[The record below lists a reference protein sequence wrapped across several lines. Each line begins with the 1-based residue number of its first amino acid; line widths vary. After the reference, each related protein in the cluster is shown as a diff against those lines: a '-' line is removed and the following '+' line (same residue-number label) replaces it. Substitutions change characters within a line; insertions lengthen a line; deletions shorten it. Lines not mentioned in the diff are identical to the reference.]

1 VSPAGPPS
9 SPVDVPALVRAFA
22 ERIDDVVWEN
32 EIGGY
37 TFQQGNRF
45 LKWNPSGNG
54 VDLDDERARL
64 AWARAV
70 GHRVP
75 EVLEFVRD
83 DDAQLLVTRGMPGTG
98 AAVGVWPERPADAV
112 RAIAEGYRAL
122 HDRIPSAACP
132 FRVPW
137 VPDDHPPFDGGP
149 VVVHGDACAPNTL
162 IGADGRFA
170 GHVDLGDLGVGDH
183 WADLAVTTLS
193 LEWNYGPGWEPSFY
207 EAYGIEPDEERIG
220 YYRAAWET
228 FS

>member
-1 VSPAGPPS
+1 MSLAGPPRG
-9 SPVDVPALVRAFA
+9 PVEVPALVRTFA
-22 ERIDDVVWEN
+22 ERIDDVVWQN
-32 EIGGY
+32 EIGGL
-37 TFQQGNRF
+37 TFQQGDRF
-45 LKWNPSGNG
+45 LKWNPHGNG

-75 EVLEFVRD
+75 EVLDLARD
-83 DDAQLLVTRGMPGTG
+83 DEGQLLVTRALGGTSADLG
-98 AAVGVWPERPADAV
+98 EWLDRPADAI
-112 RAIAEGYRAL
+112 RAIAAGYRAL

-162 IGADGRFA
+162 VDADGRFA
-170 GHVDLGDLGVGDH
+170 GHVDLGDLGVGDR
-183 WADLAVTTLS
+183 WADLSVASMS
-193 LEWNYGPGWEPSFY
+193 LEWNYGPGWEPVFF
-207 EAYGIEPDEERIG
+207 EAYGIARDEERLR
-220 YYRAAWET
+220 YYRAAWEA

>member
-1 VSPAGPPS
+1 MSPAGPPRG
-9 SPVDVPALVRAFA
+9 PVEVPALVRAFA

-37 TFQQGNRF
+37 TFQQADRF
-45 LKWNPSGNG
+45 LKWNPRGNG

-75 EVLEFVRD
+75 EVLEFARD
-83 DDAQLLVTRGMPGTG
+83 DDGQVLITRGMPGTG

-137 VPDDHPPFDGGP
+137 VPDDHPPFDGGA

-162 IGADGRFA
+162 IDADGRFA
-170 GHVDLGDLGVGDH
+170 GHVDLGDLGVGDR
-183 WADLAVTTLS
+183 WADLAITTLS
-193 LEWNYGPGWEPSFY
+193 LEWNYGPGWEAAFY
-207 EAYGIEPDEERIG
+207 EAYGIEPDEERID
-220 YYRAAWET
+220 YYRAAWEA